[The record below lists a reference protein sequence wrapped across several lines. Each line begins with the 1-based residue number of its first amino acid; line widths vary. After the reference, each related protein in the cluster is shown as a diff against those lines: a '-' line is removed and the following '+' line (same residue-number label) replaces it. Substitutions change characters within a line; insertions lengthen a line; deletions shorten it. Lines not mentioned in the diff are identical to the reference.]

1 MACRRRAPG
10 WSDTVSPEVH
20 DLRMRRKRPS
30 AKHCKRSNIHHA
42 VAEVQDEAEEEAEG
56 GKEEEEPFDPLMG

>member
-1 MACRRRAPG
+1 
-10 WSDTVSPEVH
+10 
-20 DLRMRRKRPS
+20 MRRKRPS